1 MRNSE
6 VDTLRGSVSIHQH
19 TNSLFLP
26 HGVGEMNV
34 SPNAFNITVVDNL
47 GNIGLVFAAVLGD
60 EQERVLTLQDH

>member
-1 MRNSE
+1 
-6 VDTLRGSVSIHQH
+6 
-19 TNSLFLP
+19 
-26 HGVGEMNV
+26 MNV